1 MAVTNTADALA
12 DALTSITKRYYVP
25 KLNDN
30 ISTSNALLMR
40 VKKDTCPGGSDIR
53 VPLHYAFINGAQWY
67 AGDQTLN
74 TNYNEKKIAAIY
86 NWKQLDIPV
95 VIVESDRL
103 KNAGSEKV
111 LDHLDTE
118 MTIAQATAKNKFGTG
133 MYSNGTTDPL
143 SIAGTRAI
151 ISTSATVGG
160 ISQTTYSWWAAQLDS
175 TTTNVSLGTM
185 QTMYENCMEDDDKPD
200 LITAYP
206 GAFNRFWSLLQPQQ
220 RYQNATLG
228 AAGFENLRFN
238 QADVVVDSYCPSGY
252 MNFINTKHLILKS
265 HNERNFPGKMDPFIK
280 PVNQDARVAHL
291 LWMGALVSDENRK
304 LGAFTALTD

>member
-1 MAVTNTADALA
+1 MAVVNTNDALA
-12 DALTSITKRYYVP
+12 DALTSISQRFIVK
-25 KLNDN
+25 KMSDN
-30 ISTSNALLMR
+30 ISTSNVLLMR
-40 VKKDTCPGGSDIR
+40 VKKDTIDGGTDIR
-53 VPLHYAFINGAQWY
+53 VPLNYAYIAGAAWY

-74 TNYNEKKIAAIY
+74 TSYNEKKIAAIF

-103 KNAGSEKV
+103 KNAGAAKI
-111 LDHLDTE
+111 LDHLKTE
-118 MTIAQATAKNKFGTG
+118 MDIAEKTAKNKFGTG

-143 SIAGTRAI
+143 SIAGIRAL

-160 ISQTTYSWWAAQLDS
+160 ISQATYSWWQGQVDSS
-175 TTTNVSLGTM
+175 TTSFSLSGA

-206 GAFNRFWSLLQPQQ
+206 GAFNRYWSLLQPQQ
-220 RYQNATLG
+220 RFSNSQLG

-238 QADVVVDSYCPSGY
+238 QADFAVDSYAPSGY
-252 MNFINTKHLILKS
+252 VSFINTKHLILKS
-265 HNERNFPGKMDPFIK
+265 HSERNFPGQMEPFQK
-280 PVNQDARVAHL
+280 PVNQDARVSHL

-304 LGAFTALTD
+304 LGIMNALTD